1 MACLPQDGGLDRQ
14 YKMLFTIGQGG
25 FGYVQLAFH
34 RLTGMPVAIK
44 VVENLKK
51 HLHLVLSEIAVLET
65 VQHPHIIRLF
75 QVLTTTKYCYIITE
89 YASEGNL
96 YELVKEEGRL
106 QEEQAQVIFG
116 QLVSAI
122 RCCHD
127 HDIVHRDLKP
137 PNILLD
143 AHGNVK
149 LGDFGLATRCRAGT
163 KLHGRCGTK
172 SYNAPEMVLREGYDG
187 KKADVWSVGVL
198 LYFMTTGH
206 HPFKGSTLEETKK
219 NIAIG
224 MYDIPAHI
232 SGQLE
237 NLIHQIL
244 TVIPERRPSIEDIQ
258 HHPWVKNPEENIS
271 SDPYPNPKI
280 VDKLFGHGFAA
291 NEIFDSLQKR
301 KYDEIMGTY
310 LLLQEQEHQGLDS
323 TSSVT
328 TVDHCPA
335 PPPSPIPPLTSGRYL
350 KRRASE
356 PTFGLLHTRPS
367 QQDKPDVLT
376 LSGQK
381 INQSVSMPLW
391 CPQKINQSVSTPL
404 WCPQKKSPT
413 SSHAPPTKAASAPC
427 VYHSRVEEE
436 MPLLPGPDSNMEK
449 SCLPQNIG
457 CLCGLCRRIRVCLSR
472 LCCFPRASNPQTGRV
487 FNNKVAP
494 LKESPSEE

>member
-1 MACLPQDGGLDRQ
+1 MPCFSQKGSLNKQ
-14 YKMLFTIGQGG
+14 YKILYTIGQGG
-25 FGYVQLAFH
+25 FGYVQLALH
-34 RLTGMPVAIK
+34 RRTGVAVAIK
-44 VVENLKK
+44 VVENVKK
-51 HLHLVLSEIAVLET
+51 HLRLVLSEIAALET
-65 VQHPHIIRLF
+65 MRHPHIIRLF

-89 YASEGNL
+89 YVPGGNL
-96 YELVKEEGRL
+96 YQLVKEEGRL
-106 QEEQAQVIFG
+106 QEGHAQVIFG

-149 LGDFGLATRCRAGT
+149 LGDFGLATMCGAGT
-163 KLHGRCGTK
+163 VLYGCCGTK
-172 SYNAPEMVLREGYDG
+172 TYNAPEMVLREGYDG
-187 KKADVWSVGVL
+187 KKADVWSLGVL
-198 LYFMTTGH
+198 LYFITTGH
-206 HPFKGSTLEETKK
+206 HPFRGSTLEETEKK
-219 NIAIG
+219 ITIG
-224 MYDIPAHI
+224 MYNIPAHI

-244 TVIPERRPSIEDIQ
+244 TVALERRPSIEDLQ

-271 SDPYPNPKI
+271 SDPYPDPKI
-280 VDKLFGHGFAA
+280 VDKLFDHGFAA

-323 TSSVT
+323 TSSFT
-328 TVDHCPA
+328 TADPGPA
-335 PPPSPIPPLTSGRYL
+335 PPPSPVPPLTSGRYL

-367 QQDKPDVLT
+367 QQHLPDVLT

-381 INQSVSMPLW
+381 INRSVSMPLW
-391 CPQKINQSVSTPL
+391 CS
-404 WCPQKKSPT
+404 QKKSPT
-413 SSHAPPTKAASAPC
+413 SSHAPLTKAASAPC

-436 MPLLPGPDSNMEK
+436 MPLPPGPDSNMEK
-449 SCLPQNIG
+449 SCLPQTIE
-457 CLCGLCRRIRVCLSR
+457 CFRGLCRRIRVCLSR
-472 LCCFPRASNPQTGRV
+472 LCYFPWASNPQTGRV
-487 FNNKVAP
+487 FNTKVAP
-494 LKESPSEE
+494 LKESGGRRSKE

>member
-1 MACLPQDGGLDRQ
+1 MPCFPRKGSLNKQ
-14 YKMLFTIGQGG
+14 YKILYTIGQGG
-25 FGYVQLAFH
+25 FGYVQLALH

-44 VVENLKK
+44 VVENLKT

-163 KLHGRCGTK
+163 VLYGRCGTK
-172 SYNAPEMVLREGYDG
+172 SYNAPEMILREGYDG

-206 HPFKGSTLEETKK
+206 HPFKGSTLEETEKK
-219 NIAIG
+219 ITIG

-232 SGQLE
+232 CGQLE

-244 TVIPERRPSIEDIQ
+244 TVAPERRPSIEDLQ
-258 HHPWVKNPEENIS
+258 HHPWVKNPEGNIF

-280 VDKLFGHGFAA
+280 VDKLFDHGFAA

-310 LLLQEQEHQGLDS
+310 LLLQEQEHQGLDF

-328 TVDHCPA
+328 TADPRPA
-335 PPPSPIPPLTSGRYL
+335 PPPSPVPPLTSGRYL

-356 PTFGLLHTRPS
+356 PAFGLLHTRPS
-367 QQDKPDVLT
+367 QQDKPD
-376 LSGQK
+376 
-381 INQSVSMPLW
+381 
-391 CPQKINQSVSTPL
+391 VSTPL

-413 SSHAPPTKAASAPC
+413 SSHAPPTKAASVPC

-436 MPLLPGPDSNMEK
+436 MPLPPGPDSNMEK

-457 CLCGLCRRIRVCLSR
+457 CFSRLCRRIRVCLSR
-472 LCCFPRASNPQTGRV
+472 LCCFPRASNPQTRRV